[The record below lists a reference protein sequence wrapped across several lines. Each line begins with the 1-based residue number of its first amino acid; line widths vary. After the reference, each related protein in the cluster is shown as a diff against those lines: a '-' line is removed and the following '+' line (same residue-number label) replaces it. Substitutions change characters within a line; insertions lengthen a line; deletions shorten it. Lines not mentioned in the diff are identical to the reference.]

1 MKQASPYGCHDV
13 MMDVMI
19 ISEARSSHDFQV
31 IPMAPGSFLNLNNQS
46 ATKIYIYIFIN
57 HVYE

>member
-19 ISEARSSHDFQV
+19 ISEARSSHDFRV
-31 IPMAPGSFLNLNNQS
+31 IPMAPGSFLNLKQSVSNQD
-46 ATKIYIYIFIN
+46 IYIYI
-57 HVYE
+57 Y